1 MEIKIDAWGFVFE
14 SGVFD
19 LYIQRSAIVG
29 MVAIYVAVKARQ
41 IYLTRKRK
49 NEPVKSTRAQRKT
62 TEI

>member
-1 MEIKIDAWGFVFE
+1 MEIRIDAWGFVFE

-29 MVAIYVAVKARQ
+29 MLAIYVAVKTRQ
-41 IYLTRKRK
+41 IYLARKRK
-49 NEPVKSTRAQRKT
+49 NEPAKSPRVQRKT